1 MDLVFLYL
9 EYPLRMLGAI
19 FCGALI
25 GYEREN
31 QMKMAGIRTH
41 SIVSL
46 ASALMMIVSKY
57 GFFED
62 RKSVV

>member
-1 MDLVFLYL
+1 MELILLYL
-9 EYPLRMLGAI
+9 KYPLRMLGAI
-19 FCGALI
+19 LCGALI

-46 ASALMMIVSKY
+46 ASALMISMSCPPT
-57 GFFED
+57 
-62 RKSVV
+62 

>member
-41 SIVSL
+41 TPL
-46 ASALMMIVSKY
+46 CPLPP
-57 GFFED
+57 
-62 RKSVV
+62 RL